1 MKKIAIMSGKGGV
14 GKSTVAANL
23 AFALSKERKTG
34 LFDADI
40 HGPSVPKM
48 VGLEDVHGLAEAE
61 GGKFEPVTLR
71 NLKVFSIGFLLPS
84 SDTPI
89 IWRGPVKHNFIR
101 QGIEDVDWKADY
113 LIIDLPPG
121 TGDEALSVMQLAKP
135 DGVVIVTTPQNVA
148 IEDVKK
154 AISFCKKSEMKIIGI
169 VENMAGLVCPHCS
182 KVINVFGEG
191 GGKELARETGIP
203 FLGSV
208 PLDPEVTESGEKG
221 RPVVEVGGKTAEAFN
236 KIAEKVLKTLE

>member
-23 AFALSKERKTG
+23 AFALAKERKTG

-48 VGLEDVHGLAEAE
+48 VGLEDVHGLSE
-61 GGKFEPVTLR
+61 GEKGKFDPVTLR

-135 DGVVIVTTPQNVA
+135 NGVVIITTPQNVA

-154 AISFCKKSEMKIIGI
+154 AISFCKKSEMRIIGI
-169 VENMAGLVCPHCS
+169 VENMSGLLCPHCS
-182 KVINVFGEG
+182 KIINVFGEG

-208 PLDPEVTESGEKG
+208 PLDPEVTDSGEKG
-221 RPVVEVGGKTAEAFN
+221 RPVVEIGGNTAEAFN